1 MTTINTIEDLLQVLD
16 EHPHWLE
23 ALRAR
28 LLTRELIELPEKF
41 AAFVETT
48 NQRFDKVEH
57 RLGTLETDVKELKT
71 DVKELKTDVK
81 ELKTDVKELKTDVKE
96 LKTDVTGLKT
106 DVTGLKTD
114 VTGLKTDVKELKTDV
129 TGLKTDVKSLRDD
142 MGILKGAHARNVA
155 VEDATSIA
163 RGLGL
168 RRTRTLSR
176 DELWDLTET
185 ADTTDI
191 PPNAL
196 RSFRQADLIMAA
208 TDQAGEPCYIAVEIS
223 FTANGRDTTRARRN
237 AEFLTRFTGKPAY
250 AVIAGL
256 RQDNRTQPH
265 IEAGEVCWHQLDPSD
280 LEAD

>member
-1 MTTINTIEDLLQVLD
+1 MTTINTIEDLIHILD

-28 LLTRELIELPEKF
+28 LLTRELIELPEQF

-48 NQRFDKVEH
+48 NK
-57 RLGTLETDVKELKT
+57 RLDTLESDVK
-71 DVKELKTDVK
+71 
-81 ELKTDVKELKTDVKE
+81 
-96 LKTDVTGLKT
+96 G
-106 DVTGLKTD
+106 
-114 VTGLKTDVKELKTDV
+114 
-129 TGLKTDVKSLRDD
+129 LRDD

-155 VEDATSIA
+155 IEDAAAIA

-176 DELWDLTET
+176 DEVWDLTEA
-185 ADTTDI
+185 ADTSAIAAND
-191 PPNAL
+191 L
-196 RSFRQADLIMAA
+196 RSFRRADLMMEA

-223 FTANGRDTTRARRN
+223 FTANGRDTTRAVRN

-256 RQDNRTQPH
+256 RQDNRIQPT
-265 IEAGEVCWHQLDPSD
+265 IDSGAVFWHQLDPTD
-280 LEAD
+280 LEAE

>member
-1 MTTINTIEDLLQVLD
+1 MTTINTIEDLVHILD

-48 NQRFDKVEH
+48 NK
-57 RLGTLETDVKELKT
+57 RLDTLESDVKGLKA
-71 DVKELKTDVK
+71 DVK
-81 ELKTDVKELKTDVKE
+81 
-96 LKTDVTGLKT
+96 G
-106 DVTGLKTD
+106 
-114 VTGLKTDVKELKTDV
+114 
-129 TGLKTDVKSLRDD
+129 LRDD

-155 VEDATSIA
+155 IEDAAAIA

-176 DELWDLTET
+176 DEVWDLTEA
-185 ADTTDI
+185 ADTSAIAAND
-191 PPNAL
+191 L
-196 RSFRQADLIMAA
+196 RSFRRADLMMEA
-208 TDQAGEPCYIAVEIS
+208 TDRAGEPCYIAVEIS
-223 FTANGRDTTRARRN
+223 FTANGRDTTRAVRN

-256 RQDNRTQPH
+256 RLDNRIQPT
-265 IEAGEVCWHQLDPSD
+265 IDSGAVFWHQLDPTD
-280 LEAD
+280 LEAE

>member
-1 MTTINTIEDLLQVLD
+1 MTTINTIEDLVHILD

-48 NQRFDKVEH
+48 NK
-57 RLGTLETDVKELKT
+57 RLDTLESDVKGLKA
-71 DVKELKTDVK
+71 DVK
-81 ELKTDVKELKTDVKE
+81 
-96 LKTDVTGLKT
+96 G
-106 DVTGLKTD
+106 
-114 VTGLKTDVKELKTDV
+114 
-129 TGLKTDVKSLRDD
+129 LRDD

-155 VEDATSIA
+155 IEDAAAIA

-176 DELWDLTET
+176 DEVWDLTEA
-185 ADTTDI
+185 ADTSALAAND
-191 PPNAL
+191 L
-196 RSFRQADLIMAA
+196 RSFRRADLMMEA

-223 FTANGRDTTRARRN
+223 FTANGRDTTRAVRN

-256 RQDNRTQPH
+256 RQDNRIHPT
-265 IEAGEVCWHQLDPSD
+265 IDSGAVFWHQLDPTD
-280 LEAD
+280 LEAE

>member
-1 MTTINTIEDLLQVLD
+1 MTTINTIEDLIHVLD

-48 NQRFDKVEH
+48 NK
-57 RLGTLETDVKELKT
+57 RLDTLESDVK
-71 DVKELKTDVK
+71 
-81 ELKTDVKELKTDVKE
+81 
-96 LKTDVTGLKT
+96 G
-106 DVTGLKTD
+106 
-114 VTGLKTDVKELKTDV
+114 
-129 TGLKTDVKSLRDD
+129 LRDD

-155 VEDATSIA
+155 IEDAAAIA

-176 DELWDLTET
+176 DEVWDLTEA
-185 ADTTDI
+185 ADTSAIATND
-191 PPNAL
+191 L
-196 RSFRQADLIMAA
+196 RSFRRADLMMEA
-208 TDQAGEPCYIAVEIS
+208 TDRAGEPCYIAVEIS
-223 FTANGRDTTRARRN
+223 FTANGRDTTRAVRN

-256 RQDNRTQPH
+256 RLDNRIQPT
-265 IEAGEVCWHQLDPSD
+265 IDSGAVFWHQLDPTD
-280 LEAD
+280 LEAE

>member
-1 MTTINTIEDLLQVLD
+1 MTTINTIEDLIQVLD

-57 RLGTLETDVKELKT
+57 RLGTLE
-71 DVKELKTDVK
+71 
-81 ELKTDVKELKTDVKE
+81 
-96 LKTDVTGLKT
+96 
-106 DVTGLKTD
+106 
-114 VTGLKTDVKELKTDV
+114 TDVKELKTDV

-223 FTANGRDTTRARRN
+223 FTANGRDTTRAMRN

>member
-1 MTTINTIEDLLQVLD
+1 MTTINTIEDLVHILD

-48 NQRFDKVEH
+48 NK
-57 RLGTLETDVKELKT
+57 RLDTLESDVK
-71 DVKELKTDVK
+71 
-81 ELKTDVKELKTDVKE
+81 
-96 LKTDVTGLKT
+96 G
-106 DVTGLKTD
+106 
-114 VTGLKTDVKELKTDV
+114 
-129 TGLKTDVKSLRDD
+129 LRDD

-155 VEDATSIA
+155 IEDAAAIA

-176 DELWDLTET
+176 DEVWDLTEA
-185 ADTTDI
+185 ADTSAIAAND
-191 PPNAL
+191 L
-196 RSFRQADLIMAA
+196 RSFRRADLMMEA
-208 TDQAGEPCYIAVEIS
+208 TDRAGEPCYIAVEIS
-223 FTANGRDTTRARRN
+223 FTANGRDTTRAVRN

-256 RQDNRTQPH
+256 RLDNRIQPT
-265 IEAGEVCWHQLDPSD
+265 IDSGAVFWHQLDPTD
-280 LEAD
+280 LEAE

>member
-1 MTTINTIEDLLQVLD
+1 MTTINTIEDLIHILD

-48 NQRFDKVEH
+48 NK
-57 RLGTLETDVKELKT
+57 RLDTLESDVKGLKA
-71 DVKELKTDVK
+71 DVK
-81 ELKTDVKELKTDVKE
+81 
-96 LKTDVTGLKT
+96 G
-106 DVTGLKTD
+106 
-114 VTGLKTDVKELKTDV
+114 
-129 TGLKTDVKSLRDD
+129 LRDD

-155 VEDATSIA
+155 IEDAAAIA

-176 DELWDLTET
+176 DEVWDLTEA
-185 ADTTDI
+185 ADTSAIAAND
-191 PPNAL
+191 L
-196 RSFRQADLIMAA
+196 RSFRRADLMMEA

-223 FTANGRDTTRARRN
+223 FTANGRDTTRAVRN

-256 RQDNRTQPH
+256 RLDNRIQPA
-265 IEAGEVCWHQLDPSD
+265 IDSGAVFWHQLDPTD
-280 LEAD
+280 LEAE